1 MTQRNFFKYLT
12 RLHRYL
18 GLVLGLQI
26 LIWFSSG
33 FFMSFFDINQVRGK
47 HIAEKV
53 AFDLDKSSIVPLND
67 LPIDG
72 ATSIELKSAVGVA
85 VYKIT
90 ADDVRYFNAATAARW
105 KGITRNMAQTAAS
118 QYYKGDAPAPT
129 LAKLDTAPIEY
140 RGPLPVWQVSF
151 DDGPKTRLYLD
162 ADTAELRAVRT
173 QLWRIFD
180 FMWMLHIMDY
190 DERNDINNWWLWLCS
205 AAASL
210 FALSGIALLLH
221 RMVLRP
227 RRKQAHTS

>member
-105 KGITRNMAQTAAS
+105 KGITIQLNYARCAHSFGAFS
-118 QYYKGDAPAPT
+118 ILCGCCT
-129 LAKLDTAPIEY
+129 LWIMMSATTSIIGGCGSA
-140 RGPLPVWQVSF
+140 LPRQA
-151 DDGPKTRLYLD
+151 YL
-162 ADTAELRAVRT
+162 R
-173 QLWRIFD
+173 
-180 FMWMLHIMDY
+180 
-190 DERNDINNWWLWLCS
+190 
-205 AAASL
+205 
-210 FALSGIALLLH
+210 
-221 RMVLRP
+221 
-227 RRKQAHTS
+227 